1 MSQRDNSTL
10 HPRLS
15 RGVALPSSME
25 RFVLAMDQIAFGH
38 GAFLFLHGA
47 FSLRSCWGSET
58 PILGRSNPHA
68 GEIADLRRGEA
79 LPMRSEHEVRPVA
92 APCAA
97 ADQLSTSMPFM
108 ASCSFIVVFLSCL
121 GSTPTVGKTASVTT
135 PARFAHLNL
144 RHVAFPRFTAGGSFL
159 QTSSAEGS
167 YKSLC
172 AFVPPCLCVKTIST
186 IFSQL

>member
-1 MSQRDNSTL
+1 MTPYLGTVPVTL
-10 HPRLS
+10 RKRINHQLHIFKHFENGKIARFQALRAMPNRTFS
-15 RGVALPSSME
+15 HTLPSCAHRRRENCLRRGAVPAKFKTAPKTSLLLME

-79 LPMRSEHEVRPVA
+79 LPMPSEHEVRPVA

-97 ADQLSTSMPFM
+97 ADHSADGLLHFQLSKIEPRCAIATRR
-108 ASCSFIVVFLSCL
+108 CL
-121 GSTPTVGKTASVTT
+121 NG
-135 PARFAHLNL
+135 N
-144 RHVAFPRFTAGGSFL
+144 
-159 QTSSAEGS
+159 
-167 YKSLC
+167 Y
-172 AFVPPCLCVKTIST
+172 
-186 IFSQL
+186 

>member
-1 MSQRDNSTL
+1 
-10 HPRLS
+10 
-15 RGVALPSSME
+15 ME

-92 APCAA
+92 AHAQPP
-97 ADQLSTSMPFM
+97 TIPPT
-108 ASCSFIVVFLSCL
+108 ASCTFSCQRSNPEGLGAYDQL
-121 GSTPTVGKTASVTT
+121 GSTWRWPQHVPSIIVGKTGGASEKSA
-135 PARFAHLNL
+135 PSNASRALFRPL
-144 RHVAFPRFTAGGSFL
+144 FTGTREVFQL
-159 QTSSAEGS
+159 FSA
-167 YKSLC
+167 C
-172 AFVPPCLCVKTIST
+172 R
-186 IFSQL
+186 